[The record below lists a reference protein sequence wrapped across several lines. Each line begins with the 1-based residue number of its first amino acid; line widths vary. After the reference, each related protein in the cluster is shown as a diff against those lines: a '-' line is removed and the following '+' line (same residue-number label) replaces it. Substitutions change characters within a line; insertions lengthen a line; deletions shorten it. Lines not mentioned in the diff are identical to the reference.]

1 MKKIVLIFVAFCISF
16 SSFSQDD
23 FQTIFGGDVSIS
35 GFGGPFMSFTSLN
48 GDFAHMMGGGGGV
61 LISKRMFLGGFG
73 LGNTTQHTFDYTNPI
88 TGAETSEMDLEFD
101 YGGLYFGYIFAP
113 NKPIHPAIYLQTG
126 WGDVSLNENNQR
138 RINDN
143 VFVLN
148 PSLELEINMT
158 RFFRMGIGVNY
169 QYVSGV
175 NLNGL
180 GNEDFSY
187 PGGFLSFKFGW
198 FN

>member
-1 MKKIVLIFVAFCISF
+1 MKKLCSLIIAVTISF
-16 SSFSQDD
+16 AGFSQDD

-61 LISKRMFLGGFG
+61 LVSKRMFLGGFG
-73 LGNTTQHTFDYTNPI
+73 MGNTTQHTFDYTNPN
-88 TGAETSEMDLEFD
+88 TSVQTLEMGLEFD

-113 NKPIHPAIYLQTG
+113 NKPIHPAIFLQSG
-126 WGDVSLNENNQR
+126 WGNVSLNDNNIQ
-138 RINDN
+138 IISDN

-148 PSLELEINMT
+148 PTIQLEINMT

-169 QYVSGV
+169 QYVNGV

-180 GNEDFSY
+180 SNEDFSY
-187 PGGFLSFKFGW
+187 PGAFLSFKFGW